1 MGRNTVIYEKRNIT
15 DSPKERT
22 LFEREA
28 ADALNKHYRRPIAI
42 WFSWQPG
49 QKPNTI
55 DLRAT
60 PQILTQAE
68 GRGQRGLP

>member
-1 MGRNTVIYEKRNIT
+1 MIYERRSVI

-22 LFEREA
+22 RFEKDA
-28 ADALNKHYRRPIAI
+28 ADALNRHYRCPIAI

-49 QKPNTI
+49 RKPNTI

-60 PQILTQAE
+60 PQVLGQSE
-68 GRGQRGLP
+68 GQGPRGIP

>member
-1 MGRNTVIYEKRNIT
+1 MIYEKRNVA
-15 DSPKERT
+15 DSSKERT
-22 LFEREA
+22 RFEKEA
-28 ADALNKHYRRPIAI
+28 AEALSKHYRRPIAI

-60 PQILTQAE
+60 SQILAE
-68 GRGQRGLP
+68 AESPGPTRIP

>member
-1 MGRNTVIYEKRNIT
+1 MIYEKRNVT
-15 DSPKERT
+15 DSQKERT
-22 LFEREA
+22 RFEKEA
-28 ADALNKHYRRPIAI
+28 AEALNRHYRRPIAI

-60 PQILTQAE
+60 PQVLEQPE
-68 GRGQRGLP
+68 GRGPVIRDH

>member
-1 MGRNTVIYEKRNIT
+1 MIYEKRNVT
-15 DSPKERT
+15 DSSTERT
-22 LFEREA
+22 RFEKEA
-28 ADALNKHYRRPIAI
+28 AEALNRHYQRPIAI

-60 PQILTQAE
+60 PQVLSQAE
-68 GRGQRGLP
+68 S

>member
-1 MGRNTVIYEKRNIT
+1 MIYEKRNVT
-15 DSPKERT
+15 DSEKERT
-22 LFEREA
+22 RFEKEA
-28 ADALNKHYRRPIAI
+28 AEALNRHYRRPIAI

-60 PQILTQAE
+60 PQVLEHAE
-68 GRGQRGLP
+68 GRGPVIRDH

>member
-1 MGRNTVIYEKRNIT
+1 MIYEKRNVT
-15 DSPKERT
+15 DSSKERT
-22 LFEREA
+22 RFEKEA
-28 ADALNKHYRRPIAI
+28 AEALNRHYRRPIAI

-60 PQILTQAE
+60 PQVLSQDE
-68 GRGQRGLP
+68 SRGPIN

>member
-1 MGRNTVIYEKRNIT
+1 VIYEKRNVT
-15 DSPKERT
+15 DSQKERT
-22 LFEREA
+22 RFEKEA
-28 ADALNKHYRRPIAI
+28 AEALNRHYRRPIAI

-60 PQILTQAE
+60 PQVLEQAE
-68 GRGQRGLP
+68 GRGPVIRDH